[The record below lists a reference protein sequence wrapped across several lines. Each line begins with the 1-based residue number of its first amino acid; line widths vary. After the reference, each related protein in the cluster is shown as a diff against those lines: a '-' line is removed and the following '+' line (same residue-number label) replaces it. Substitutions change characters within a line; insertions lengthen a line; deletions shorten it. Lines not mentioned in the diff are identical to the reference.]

1 MKTRFT
7 CCDRRLLAVV
17 CLFVSALFGIS
28 PQVAE
33 AQLTLL
39 GVGAANT
46 GVTATP
52 AFVNEYSSNS
62 TQTNALGTV
71 SSGICSTNSYCAAYA
86 EPTLA
91 GNLGIVTFTYDN
103 GSTSTPTTAT
113 ATDDKSDSY
122 TCVSGSVDSG
132 SGIWNG
138 ACYSPNLTAGAHV
151 VTVALASSLTHVSAK
166 VAQFNNIATASPLD
180 TSSHNN
186 GASSSTATGTAL
198 TTTQAND
205 LVYFQVCRLG
215 TPAVTSFTVGSGFT
229 FGTVDINDGCT
240 SEFQIASSAGSVTP
254 SMTMA
259 SASTYVTFALAF
271 KAANA
276 GTAPSGMYVAHLLGW
291 GTPVSTSTTT
301 WNFQFPSTGNLLV
314 LDTVGSLTP
323 GAVPTDSTNTW
334 SAAGT
339 TNSAAGSAVGL
350 SLEWY
355 VPNATANATGLIS
368 AHTTGGPGDASWA
381 FYDIQNA
388 ATAPFVARS
397 EFSCGGSCTSPITQT
412 VVPEVT
418 NGLLMGVGGQSF
430 NTFLTCNPPTSCV
443 ADESTY
449 GGQSV
454 SGPDIVW
461 ENNLWFHFLL
471 SNPSTNSYSLNLSGS
486 LANNWEDDY
495 VNFLSTTG
503 IGIVASANNQVTTGS
518 SMTVT
523 VPSTVAGDLGV
534 VVIGDFDG
542 ATHRTVSSVCFDGTT
557 CATANKMTQVT
568 SAQTTS
574 TNQTQTDVWALLSLP
589 AGKTTLTITFS
600 GAISNAE
607 AQFFEARK
615 GNGGTWAGD
624 GNGVTTNNGTV
635 ASSTITGPSITPS
648 AGTPSGDFCA
658 AIATVS
664 NSISSNPASGNSWQF
679 GGNIF
684 TNTGDAAT
692 SLLTTGASATNP
704 TWTDASG
711 TFNVSEACW
720 K

>member
-1 MKTRFT
+1 
-7 CCDRRLLAVV
+7 LL
-17 CLFVSALFGIS
+17 LFSAFA
-28 PQVAE
+28 QFAD

-39 GVGAANT
+39 GVGGAPS

-52 AFVNEYSSNS
+52 GFVSEYSSNS
-62 TQTNALGTV
+62 TQSNALGTV
-71 SSGICSTNSYCAAYA
+71 ASGICSTNAYCAAYA
-86 EPTLA
+86 EPALA

-151 VTVALASSLTHVSAK
+151 VTVTLASGLTHVSAK
-166 VAQFNNIATASPLD
+166 VAQFNNIATTSPLD
-180 TSSHNN
+180 ASAHNN
-186 GASSSTATGTAL
+186 GSSSSTATGTAL

-205 LVYFQVCRLG
+205 LIYFQVCRAG
-215 TPAVTSFTVGSGFT
+215 TPSVTSFTVGSGFT
-229 FGTVDINDGCT
+229 FGTTDINDGCAT
-240 SEFQIASSAGSVTP
+240 EFEVASSAGAVTP

-271 KAANA
+271 KAATA

-291 GTPVSTSTTT
+291 GTPVSTSGTT
-301 WNFQFPSTGNLLV
+301 WNFQFPSNGNLLV
-314 LDTVGSLTP
+314 LDTIGSLTP
-323 GAVPTDSTNTW
+323 GTVPTDGTNSW
-334 SAAGT
+334 IAAGT
-339 TNSAAGSAVGL
+339 TNSAGGSGTGL
-350 SLEWY
+350 SLEYY
-355 VPNATANATGLIS
+355 VPNATANPTGLITAS
-368 AHTTGGPGDASWA
+368 TTGSAGDASWA
-381 FYDIQNA
+381 FYDIHNA
-388 ATAPFVARS
+388 ATSPFVARS
-397 EFSCGGSCTSPITQT
+397 EFNCGSGCSSPITQT
-412 VVPEVT
+412 VVSSIT
-418 NGLLMGVGGQSF
+418 NGFVMGVGGQSF
-430 NTFLTCNPPTSCV
+430 NTFLTCNPPTTCV

-461 ENNLWFHFLL
+461 ENNLWFHYLL
-471 SNPSTNSYSLNLSGS
+471 ANPGTNTYTLNLSGS
-486 LANNWEDDY
+486 LTSEWEDDF
-495 VNFLSTTG
+495 VNYLSPTG

-534 VVIGDFDG
+534 VMIGDYDS

-574 TNQTQTDVWALLSLP
+574 TNQTQTDAWALLSLP

-600 GAISNAE
+600 GAITNAE
-607 AQFFEARK
+607 AQFYEVRK
-615 GNGGTWAGD
+615 GSGGTWAGD

-664 NSISSNPASGNSWQF
+664 NSITANPASGNAWQF
-679 GGNIF
+679 GGTSF
-684 TNTGDAAT
+684 SNTGDAAT
-692 SLLTTGASATNP
+692 SLLTIGTSATNP